1 MKKIQLEIQDFW
13 KETLPKVEKSKK
25 EYSRKKKHKHKKE
38 DYDGY
43 Y

>member
-25 EYSRKKKHKHKKE
+25 EYGIYLIRTLTNG
-38 DYDGY
+38 D
-43 Y
+43 